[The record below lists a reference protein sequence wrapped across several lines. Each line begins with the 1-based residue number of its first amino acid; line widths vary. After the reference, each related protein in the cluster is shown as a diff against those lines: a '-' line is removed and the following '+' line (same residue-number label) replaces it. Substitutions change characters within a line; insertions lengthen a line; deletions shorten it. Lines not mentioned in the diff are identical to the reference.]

1 MSTYIICARLKG
13 QAGVCK
19 FTIKCPGCQA
29 TVDYTDEILRDVLT
43 RGVADPEIQLD
54 LLSDSNQN
62 MTLENVFQFIE
73 KKESGKR
80 SASQLLNTPTQGA
93 AASQSSYRKEKRAA
107 IANKTDEAGRKSD
120 ESCGYCGECGHGKNA
135 PIGLRR
141 KVCPAFG
148 HTCGHCGK
156 QNHRDRLCRN
166 KNRPKLQASPQMR
179 AAEAGEHES
188 AIFDALCS
196 IETLSQHRG
205 KRAIHLDHHVY
216 DNMCSQWK
224 RQVSQPQPYIKVQA
238 SVCHKD
244 YTDLGFHLKSYPKPT
259 SILAMADTG
268 CQSCLAGSYILKRMG
283 LISDDLIPVKMK
295 MHAANNGGINII
307 GAVILRF
314 TGNTASGTALDT
326 RQITYI
332 TDSNDKVFLSREA
345 CIALGM
351 ISANFPQI
359 GETLDMF
366 PESTHHA
373 DTGILHD
380 PTIPTVSE
388 VQHAGLDHTAPCG
401 CPKQTLPPPRP
412 TEMPFPG
419 TEENRQKLT
428 DYLIKTYASSTFNT
442 CKHQP
447 LPLMESPHMCLMVD
461 LHCQP
466 VAHHKAIP
474 VPLHWSEE
482 VKAGLDQ
489 DVCLG
494 VIEPVPIGEPVTWCH
509 QMVVCAKKDGTP
521 RRTVDFQALNLHA
534 TRETHHTQSPFHQAR
549 STHMVRRKLSSMPGM
564 GTIAFPCMKR
574 TGTSLLSLHHGG
586 VTATGSPHKVTSLLG
601 MDTPGDMTKLWQISP
616 TRPNVLTTPSYGLT
630 PSRRASGRLSTGWTS
645 VERMASSSTP
655 HLSLPSLQMKWNLQ
669 VSRLPLLMFSHARNS
684 CKPSRISRPLRMSRI
699 FVPGLD

>member
-1 MSTYIICARLKG
+1 
-13 QAGVCK
+13 
-19 FTIKCPGCQA
+19 
-29 TVDYTDEILRDVLT
+29 
-43 RGVADPEIQLD
+43 
-54 LLSDSNQN
+54 

-73 KKESGKR
+73 TKESGKR
-80 SASQLLNTPTQGA
+80 SASQLLNTQTQGA
-93 AASQSSYRKEKRAA
+93 AAAQSSYHKEKRAT

-120 ESCGYCGECGHGKNA
+120 KSCGYCGERGHGKNA

-148 HTCGHCGK
+148 HTCEHCGK
-156 QNHRDRLCRN
+156 QNHRDRLCWN
-166 KNRPKLQASPQMR
+166 KNHPKRQASPQMR
-179 AAEAGEHES
+179 AAEAGAHES

-224 RQVSQPQPYIKVQA
+224 RQVSQPQPYFKVQA

-283 LISDDLIPVKMK
+283 LTSDDLIPVKMK

-307 GAVILRF
+307 GTVILRF

-332 TDSNDKVFLSREA
+332 TDSNDKVFLSWEA

-351 ISANFPQI
+351 ISANFPPI
-359 GETLDMF
+359 GETLDMP

-373 DTGILHD
+373 DTGTFHD

-401 CPKQTLPPPRP
+401 CPKRTLPPPRP
-412 TEMPFPG
+412 MEMPFPG
-419 TEENRQKLT
+419 TKENRQKLT

-447 LPLMESPHMCLMVD
+447 LPLMESTHMRLMVD
-461 LHCQP
+461 PHCQP

-494 VIEPVPIGEPVTWCH
+494 VDRACSHRRTGYLVSSNGGLCKERWNPSSHGGFPGTKPTCNPRNSPHSVPVPPGSVYPTW
-509 QMVVCAKKDGTP
+509 
-521 RRTVDFQALNLHA
+521 
-534 TRETHHTQSPFHQAR
+534 
-549 STHMVRRKLSSMPGM
+549 
-564 GTIAFPCMKR
+564 
-574 TGTSLLSLHHGG
+574 
-586 VTATGSPHKVTSLLG
+586 
-601 MDTPGDMTKLWQISP
+601 
-616 TRPNVLTTPSYGLT
+616 
-630 PSRRASGRLSTGWTS
+630 
-645 VERMASSSTP
+645 
-655 HLSLPSLQMKWNLQ
+655 
-669 VSRLPLLMFSHARNS
+669 
-684 CKPSRISRPLRMSRI
+684 
-699 FVPGLD
+699 